1 MRTTIKPISQKSIKK
16 NQLPLKSSPW
26 TGHASDDKNLVISFS
41 DDDSGSSDFEK
52 GTVRL
57 ERNVKRPNSSLEY
70 SNKLQLPQKSRSLQK
85 EMPKKLPS
93 NRTFIPSTTKIP
105 SLNSKGAGSWS
116 LGQGSRARNF
126 NPMNRTLASRE
137 YGRDQGAVSNDNKL
151 QDLRHQIALRE
162 SKLKLKTAQLSK
174 ESALVLGRDQNAT
187 SLKNDKTKKN
197 ISSSSGAVQLEP
209 KEPDMKRMKLDKTHD
224 TPQVVGGQQVPVVKS
239 ILPSKDSPCVNICPQ
254 ERNMV
259 DHNQK
264 EIPSRGGEST
274 IIKSQR
280 QPDNHLVN
288 PLQNMP
294 CKAREG
300 KYSLRW

>member
-1 MRTTIKPISQKSIKK
+1 M
-16 NQLPLKSSPW
+16 
-26 TGHASDDKNLVISFS
+26 ISFS
-41 DDDSGSSDFEK
+41 DDDSGSNDFEK
-52 GTVRL
+52 GIAFSL
-57 ERNVKRPNSSLEY
+57 ERTVKRPNSSLEY
-70 SNKLQLPQKSRSLQK
+70 SNKLQLLQNSRSLQK

-93 NRTFIPSTTKIP
+93 NRTIISSTTKIP

-126 NPMNRTLASRE
+126 STMNRTLASRE
-137 YGRDQGAVSNDNKL
+137 RGRDQGAVSNDNKF

-162 SKLKLKTAQLSK
+162 SELKLKTTQLSK
-174 ESALVLGRDQNAT
+174 ESALVLGRDQNAI

-197 ISSSSGAVQLEP
+197 IPVSSGAAQLEP
-209 KEPDMKRMKLDKTHD
+209 KEPDRKRMKLDTIHD

-239 ILPSKDSPCVNICPQ
+239 ILPSKDSPCGNICPQ
-254 ERNMV
+254 EGNMV

-264 EIPSRGGEST
+264 EIPSCRGEST

-280 QPDNHLVN
+280 QPDNHLGN
-288 PLQNMP
+288 PLQIMP

-300 KYSLRW
+300 GSYNIQLSEQHQPTEGTSFNSLSITCNRNTSSSYS